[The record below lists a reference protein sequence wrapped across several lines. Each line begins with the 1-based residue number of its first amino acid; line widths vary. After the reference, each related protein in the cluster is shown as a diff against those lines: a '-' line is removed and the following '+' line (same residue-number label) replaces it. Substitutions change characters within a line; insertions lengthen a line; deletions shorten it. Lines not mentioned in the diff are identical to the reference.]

1 MDRIIDMKKFIYI
14 DQNLCLSLNIKFFR
28 KQKNYEEFIKYIFNT
43 IDNILLL
50 RKNKLNDDTM
60 NVCIDLKDYKIKEI
74 DYEFI
79 KIMIRVCEEKYP
91 DNLNTINIT
100 NANIMIKTIY
110 SVLRPFINKD
120 TQKKIFFIKKNKKN
134 KNEFNLKAKDEQL
147 QVNNEQLQVN
157 NEQLQVNNENIQVN
171 DENIQVNEENID
183 ELFDV

>member
-1 MDRIIDMKKFIYI
+1 MDRIIDMKQFIYI

-91 DNLNTINIT
+91 DNLNTINIK

-120 TQKKIFFIKKNKKN
+120 TRKKIFFIKKNKK
-134 KNEFNLKAKDEQL
+134 KEKDVKEKKEEHSFQ
-147 QVNNEQLQVN
+147 
-157 NEQLQVNNENIQVN
+157 I
-171 DENIQVNEENID
+171 NEENID
-183 ELFDV
+183 DLFDF